1 MIDIQCIDIEINDF
15 RANAKWLENIIN
27 SENKILG
34 EIAFIFCRDEYLL
47 DKNIKYLNHNTFTDV
62 ITFDYCIDDI
72 ISGDIFISIERVK
85 ENSRIYEI
93 PFLKELDRVM
103 IHGLLHLLGY
113 NDKEKNDSDRM
124 TKKEDFYLNIK

>member
-1 MIDIQCIDIEINDF
+1 MIDLQYIEIEITDF
-15 RANAKWLENIIN
+15 TANTKWLENIIN
-27 SENKILG
+27 FENKILG
-34 EIAFIFCRDEYLL
+34 EIVFIFCGDDYLL
-47 DKNIKYLNHNTFTDV
+47 EKNIKYLKHSTLTDV

-72 ISGDIFISIERVK
+72 VSGDIFISIERVK
-85 ENSRIYEI
+85 ENSRTYKI

-113 NDKEKNDSDRM
+113 NDKEKKESDRM

>member
-1 MIDIQCIDIEINDF
+1 MIDIQCIDIEINNF

-47 DKNIKYLNHNTFTDV
+47 DKNIKYLNHNTLTDV

-85 ENSRIYEI
+85 ENSRIYKI